1 MATSSALTV
10 SIQHGIDTHKVE
22 LGEDWKVKDLRQHI
36 WTSFSIPVDRQKIIY
51 KGKILSDPEATIQ
64 SLNFNSKSKLMLIG
78 GAVVLSGEHE
88 KLLLEVGDMLK
99 YQRSMFADLHV
110 LVNKALVDGFLPQ
123 SLHSSAKLDY
133 MKSIRVMNG
142 QCMNMLES
150 LDSIQVSP
158 QDTAFR
164 EKKKSLITG
173 INKFLDELDTC
184 TAQLKNLAD
193 K

>member
-1 MATSSALTV
+1 MAMSSL
-10 SIQHGIDTHKVE
+10 SINIQHDMDTHKVE

-51 KGKILSDPEATIQ
+51 KGKLLSDPETTIQ
-64 SLNFNSKSKLMLIG
+64 SFNFNSKSKLLLIG

-88 KLLLEVGDMLK
+88 KLLLDVGDKLRH
-99 YQRSMFADLHV
+99 QRSMFSELQVH
-110 LVNKALVDGFLPQ
+110 VNKALVDGFLPQ
-123 SLHSSAKLDY
+123 SLHSSAKVDY
-133 MKSIRVMNG
+133 IKSIRVMNG
-142 QCMNMLES
+142 QCMNMIES

-158 QDTAFR
+158 QDTAFKD
-164 EKKKSLITG
+164 KKKSLITG

-184 TAQLKNLAD
+184 TTQLNDLTD